1 MLYNFLK
8 STMHEGIVLM
18 MAVFC
23 ALSVNAQEIHRKI
36 EVKWTIEDGNLGKEN
51 PISKFVFYNT
61 SKEDVHCKNWSLW
74 FNFMRGINVN
84 SVDKKFKIT
93 HKNGDL
99 YQLSFVAENLTIPAN
114 GSIEV
119 SFKTNGTLP
128 NFTDAPAGLY
138 LTYDDATQINAHPV
152 IYNSINKEYPLGEK
166 LNILAAQYDL
176 NRLHESSDIQKII
189 PSPSALQQGEGFYT
203 ISAKST
209 LWADPSFDKEGIY
222 FRKFL
227 KETSGIT
234 LSSKKQDEKSA
245 DIKMLQNLS
254 LGEEAYK
261 LVINSKGITIFA
273 AAAKGA
279 FYAVQSLK
287 ALLPARYWNINLEKI
302 EIPAVNI
309 RDQPRYGYRGLML
322 DVARNF
328 HSKETVKRIIDLMA
342 MYKLNTLHLHLNDDE
357 GWRLEIPSLPELTE
371 VGSVRSAFYAD
382 GNSLQPA
389 YGSGENPQTKLYYSV
404 NDFKEIL
411 LYAQKNHIQVIPELE
426 TPGHARAAIKSME
439 ARYRKLMKLGDKQE
453 AEKYLLNDK
462 SDQSEY
468 FSAQSWND
476 NVMNVAKPSVYNFI
490 SKVLD
495 ELKEMY
501 QAAGVP
507 LGKVHLGG
515 DEVPRGA
522 WEKSP
527 EIARLRDS
535 LKFSS
540 VNQVWPYYIKKIA
553 DLCKLKGLKLAGW
566 EEMGMVNNGN
576 GMVTNQALVNQ
587 DIQVDVWNNLI
598 GGGQEDLAYHL
609 ANSGYKVVYTS
620 ASNFYFDIAWK
631 NAFNEPGHTWAG
643 FTNVKKSYSFL
654 PENYFLNVFTDNFGE
669 KLTDGFL
676 ANKVRLTEEGK
687 RNIIGIKGAAWS
699 EKILNGERLESM
711 LFPRVI
717 ALAERAWAPKPIWE
731 TGTDFNETAFAKDY
745 ASFMTKLGTQEL
757 QKLNTLNGGYRYRLP
772 AVGLRVYEES
782 LMCNVEYPGF
792 DIYYTSDG
800 TEPNL
805 QSKKYSQIIPL
816 DRSKTYQ
823 FRVITKDGKVGDIIT
838 LKF

>member
-1 MLYNFLK
+1 M
-8 STMHEGIVLM
+8 STVMVLVLT
-18 MAVFC
+18 VFG
-23 ALSVNAQEIHRKI
+23 AISVDAQEIHRKI
-36 EVKWTIEDGNLGKEN
+36 EVKWTMEDGNLGKEN
-51 PISKFVFYNT
+51 PVSKFVIYNT
-61 SKEDVHCKNWSLW
+61 SKEDVSCKNWSLW

-84 SVDKKFKIT
+84 SVDKKFKIA
-93 HKNGDL
+93 HRNGDL
-99 YQLSFVAENLTIPAN
+99 YQLSFVDGNLTLPAS

-119 SFKTNGTLP
+119 SFRTNGTLP

-138 LTYDDATQINAHPV
+138 ITYDDSTQINAHPV
-152 IYNSINKEYPLGEK
+152 IYNTINKEYTLGEK

-176 NRLHESSDIQKII
+176 NRLHESSDVQKII

-203 ISAKST
+203 ISSKST
-209 LWADPSFDKEGIY
+209 LWTNPSFEKEGIY
-222 FRKFL
+222 LRKFL

-234 LSSKKQDEKSA
+234 LSPKKQDKKSA
-245 DIKMLQNLS
+245 GIKILQNVS
-254 LGEEAYK
+254 LREEAYE
-261 LVINSKGITIFA
+261 LLIDNKGITIFA

-279 FYAVQSLK
+279 FYAIQSLK
-287 ALLPARYWNINLEKI
+287 SLLPAQYWNADLEKI
-302 EIPAVNI
+302 EIPAVGI
-309 RDQPRYGYRGLML
+309 KDQPRYGYRGLML

-371 VGSVRSAFYAD
+371 VGSVRNAFYAD
-382 GNSLQPA
+382 GNSLQPS
-389 YGSGENPQTKLYYSV
+389 YGSGANPQTKLYYSV

-411 LYAQKNHIQVIPELE
+411 EHAQKNHIQVIPELE

-439 ARYRKLMKLGDKQE
+439 ARYRKFMKLGNREE

-462 SDQSEY
+462 ADQSEY

-476 NVMNVAKPSVYNFI
+476 NVMNVAKPSVYRFI

-495 ELKEMY
+495 ELKGMY
-501 QAAGVP
+501 QEAGIP
-507 LGKVHLGG
+507 LEKVHLGG

-527 EIARLRDS
+527 EITRLRDS
-535 LKFSS
+535 LNFSS
-540 VNQVWPYYIKKIA
+540 VNQLWPYYINKIA

-576 GMVTNQALVNQ
+576 GMVTNPALVNQ

-609 ANSGYKVVYTS
+609 ANAGYKVVYTS

-631 NAFNEPGHTWAG
+631 NTFNEPGHTWAG

-654 PENYFLNVFTDNFGE
+654 PENYFLNVFTNNFGD
-669 KLTDGFL
+669 KLTDGLL
-676 ANKVRLTEEGK
+676 ANKVKLTDEGK
-687 RNIIGIKGAAWS
+687 RNIIGVKGAAWT
-699 EKILNGERLESM
+699 EKILNNERLEHM

-731 TGTDFNETAFAKDY
+731 TGTNFNETAFLKDY
-745 ASFMTKLGTQEL
+745 AGFMKKLGIQEL
-757 QKLNTLNGGYRYRLP
+757 QKLNTLNGGYLYRLP
-772 AVGLRVYEES
+772 ALGLRVYEES
-782 LMCNVEYPGF
+782 LICNVEYPGF

-800 TEPNL
+800 TVPNL
-805 QSKKYSQIIPL
+805 QSKKYTQIIPL
-816 DRSKTYQ
+816 DRAKTYR
-823 FRVITKDGKVGDIIT
+823 FSVITKDGKVGDIIT